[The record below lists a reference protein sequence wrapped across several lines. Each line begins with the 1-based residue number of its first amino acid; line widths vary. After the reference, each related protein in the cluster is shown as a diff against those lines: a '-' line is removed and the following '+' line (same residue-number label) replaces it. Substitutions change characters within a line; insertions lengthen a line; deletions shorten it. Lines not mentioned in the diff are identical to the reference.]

1 MVDLAEIQ
9 TVYYLVAATG
19 VIGAL
24 ITAVI
29 GVKSYLNSNKRAEES
44 RKRELDTRQTQ
55 LFMDIW
61 KVFSSKEYQKDR
73 EQMFYIWQF
82 KDYEEFFKK
91 YGPDVN
97 PDGHAIFDMNCS
109 YYEGIGVLVRRGVI
123 SPDLVY
129 DLMYGSI
136 IYFWERFLPIF
147 LGLRERFSSP
157 IIFGDVEFL
166 YNEMKRI
173 REGRRNPALRNTSPI
188 P

>member
-1 MVDLAEIQ
+1 MVDLAEIGVILQ
-9 TVYYLVAATG
+9 TISVMSAAT
-19 VIGAL
+19 A
-24 ITAVI
+24 AVI
-29 GVKSYLNSNKRAEES
+29 GVRSYINSNKRAEES

-73 EQMFYIWQF
+73 EQMFYLWQF

-173 REGRRNPALRNTSPI
+173 RDVRGSPALRNTSPI